1 MTETNPT
8 LPRLEPRRIERKHL
22 LARLSEARNKTCL
35 LIHGPAG
42 SGKTSLALQW
52 RAQALTFGHDEA
64 WVTVQPG
71 DDGQA
76 LMAALFDSLDRID
89 SDIARE
95 ARLLS
100 NRGGEARA
108 DAIVIALLRAFL
120 ARSRP
125 LLVVIDDWQNMGD
138 TRAGAALQTLLDFA
152 PPALRLV
159 IVSRSMPQLRLARLR
174 DQGLLEEIG
183 PAELRFT
190 LEEVQQFLQ
199 ARQPRSTSPAM
210 ARQLLEVTDGWAAG
224 LQLLALQPRTP
235 ASPVQNAQ
243 DFSAYFNREVLCQVD
258 KDEIDAMTR
267 LAAARSFNQALAI
280 TIAGEPVG
288 PALLERLQRENL
300 FVLPLQ
306 DAASQGWYRFHPL
319 FRELLLT
326 RFQSLPQAE
335 RQRTHAALA
344 QWLGAR
350 RHLRDAVHH
359 AVEAG
364 DMEQAVHWVERWA
377 RALFLNGQLQQLVRA
392 VSELP
397 RAIVNARPALLL
409 WLGWTQLCYYKLAA
423 CHETLNALRTQLGE
437 RDHEGRAHCVLLA
450 FSLALQ
456 EDDLGTAQT
465 LLPELMSIQQGDD
478 AVLVGGKR
486 NLLGWMYGHSAEYE
500 KAREV
505 LRGSPPLLEDGTPL
519 LDSAFG
525 HLMTESLRGLSW
537 LYAGDVRH
545 AEPVLRDALAHA
557 EKTLGRH
564 SEMACNAAAYLAA
577 VLYETNE
584 LDELRQLLDGRLD
597 TTERVVLPDALV
609 TVALVCARLSR
620 LDGNPLEAI
629 EGLARIEEIAQRRS
643 LDRLRA
649 FAMGERVRC
658 LLQMRD
664 MEGARQML
672 RQLELL
678 AQRHADMHSPVS
690 LRITGMARYTQALF
704 HEANLDDRA
713 ALEALGERGRDDSA
727 LLQRRDRC
735 ATLVLRALLLSR
747 LGRQEQALEVMRD
760 ALLQGQ
766 ELGLVRSLLDLGE
779 PALLLAEAC
788 AQAFGASDPLL
799 AFYVERLQQ
808 QSQRYRSAQQPE
820 EAGLSEPLSERE
832 LEILRALAHS
842 MSNKRIAHVL
852 GISPETVKWH
862 LRNVYGKLKV
872 VGRDDA
878 VARARDLGLV
888 QG

>member
-1 MTETNPT
+1 VIETSYTP
-8 LPRLEPRRIERKHL
+8 PRLEPRRIERKHL
-22 LARLSEARNKTCL
+22 LARLTEARHKTCL

-52 RAQALTFGHDEA
+52 RAQALAFGHEEA

-76 LMAALFDSLDRID
+76 LMMALFDSLDRVD
-89 SDIARE
+89 RDIARE

-100 NRGGEARA
+100 NRGGDARA
-108 DAIVIALLRAFL
+108 DAIAIALLRALL

-125 LLVVIDDWQNMGD
+125 LLVVVDDWQNMVD
-138 TRAGAALQTLLDFA
+138 ARAGGALQTLLDFA

-159 IVSRSMPQLRLARLR
+159 IVSRSMPQLSFARLR
-174 DQGLLEEIG
+174 DQGMLEEVG
-183 PAELRFT
+183 STELRFT
-190 LEEVQQFLQ
+190 LEEVQLFLQ
-199 ARQPRSTSPAM
+199 TRQQRPSSPAA

-243 DFSAYFNREVLCQVD
+243 DFTAYFNREVLCRVD

-267 LAAARSFNQALAI
+267 LAAARSFNQALTAAV
-280 TIAGEPVG
+280 AGEQVG
-288 PALLERLQRENL
+288 PALLERLQRDNL

-306 DAASQGWYRFHPL
+306 DAVGQGWYRFHPL
-319 FRELLLT
+319 FRELLLK
-326 RFQSLPQAE
+326 RFHMLPQE
-335 RQRTHAALA
+335 VRQRTHGTLS
-344 QWLGAR
+344 QLLGAR
-350 RHLRDAVHH
+350 RYLRDAVHH

-364 DMEQAVHWVERWA
+364 NLEQAADWVERWA
-377 RALFLNGQLQQLVRA
+377 RELFLNGELQQLVRA

-397 RAIVNARPALLL
+397 RGIVNSRPPLLL
-409 WLGWTQLCYYKLAA
+409 WLGWTQLCYYSLQA
-423 CHETLNALRTQLGE
+423 CHETLNALRTQLDEG
-437 RDHEGRAHCVLLA
+437 DHEGRAHCVLLA

-456 EDDLGTAQT
+456 EDDLGTAHA

-486 NLLGWMYGHSAEYE
+486 NLLGWMYAHTAEYE

-505 LRGSPPLLEDGTPL
+505 LQGSPPLREDGTPL

-525 HLMTESLRGLSW
+525 HLMTQSLRGLSW
-537 LYAGDVRH
+537 LYAGDVRN
-545 AEPVLRDALAHA
+545 AEPALRDALAHS
-557 EKTLGRH
+557 EKALGRH

-577 VLYETNE
+577 VLYEINE

-609 TVALVCARLSR
+609 TVALVCARQSR
-620 LDGNPLEAI
+620 LDGNPLEAM
-629 EGLARIEEIAQRRS
+629 EGLVRIEEIAHRRS
-643 LDRLRA
+643 LDRLLA
-649 FAMGERVRC
+649 FAMSERVRC
-658 LLQMRD
+658 FIQMRD
-664 MEGARQML
+664 MDGARRML
-672 RQLELL
+672 HQLELL
-678 AQRHADMHSPVS
+678 AQRHGSVSSPVS
-690 LRITGMARYTQALF
+690 LRITGVARYTQALY

-713 ALEALGERGRDDSA
+713 ALEALGDRGRDDTP

-735 ATLVLRALLLSR
+735 STLVLRALLLNR
-747 LGRQEQALEVMRD
+747 LGRREQALETMRD
-760 ALLQGQ
+760 ALLQGHT
-766 ELGLVRSLLDLGE
+766 LGLVRALLDFDE
-779 PALLLAEAC
+779 PALSLADACVQAYGEA
-788 AQAFGASDPLL
+788 DPIL
-799 AFYVERLQQ
+799 AFYVERLHQ
-808 QSQRYRSAQQPE
+808 QSRRYRTEPRPVDAAPM
-820 EAGLSEPLSERE
+820 EPLSDRE

-842 MSNKRIAHVL
+842 MSNKRIAQVL

-872 VGRDDA
+872 MGRDDA
-878 VARARDLGLV
+878 VARARDLGLI